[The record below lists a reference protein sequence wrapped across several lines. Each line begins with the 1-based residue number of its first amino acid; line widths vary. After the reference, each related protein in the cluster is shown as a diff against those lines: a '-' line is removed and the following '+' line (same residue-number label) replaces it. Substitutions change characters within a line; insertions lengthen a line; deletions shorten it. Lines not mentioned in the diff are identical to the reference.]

1 MGRKPKE
8 TNVEN
13 PIVEENIESPIVEG
27 NIETPA
33 PEDNVENKENLNP
46 QTTDEVPQ
54 FVKDAFKV
62 FPEYKELY
70 LTKFGIY
77 TSPYGD
83 AKLYRNPF
91 IN

>member
-8 TNVEN
+8 TNVAN
-13 PIVEENIESPIVEG
+13 PV
-27 NIETPA
+27 
-33 PEDNVENKENLNP
+33 EDNVEQENLNP
-46 QTTDEVPQ
+46 QVTDEVPQ